1 MSSQSKKR
9 RKRHDELSTDKR
21 RDAKKSHHRRHRGG
35 LSFGYDYDIDK
46 SEGLYLPKKYLTGRS
61 CGLPV
66 DHLRGRGDDSEDL
79 MCTAEAKTV
88 ESTVFES
95 AELVEWTDEES
106 YIVIVVRDSCDVEI
120 VNQDFMAALNLQF
133 SLQLALATV
142 LSVTVASH
150 ETASSIVQD
159 IVSRMTDVQRLRR
172 VIQVE
177 NSKSVKV
184 HISSAEVAFNIQIL
198 LQFLLAL
205 INQVEVA

>member
-1 MSSQSKKR
+1 MNGKRSQ
-9 RKRHDELSTDKR
+9 RKRNHGSF
-21 RDAKKSHHRRHRGG
+21 
-35 LSFGYDYDIDK
+35 SFGYDYDIDK
-46 SEGLYLPKKYLTGRS
+46 SEGLYLPKKNLTCRS
-61 CGLPV
+61 YEWPVNRLNGLC
-66 DHLRGRGDDSEDL
+66 DSEGSTYG
-79 MCTAEAKTV
+79 CEEKAA
-88 ESTVFES
+88 ESTVVET

-120 VNQDFMAALNLQF
+120 VNQDFMAALNLQV

-142 LSVTVASH
+142 LSVTVGSH

-159 IVSRMTDVQRLRR
+159 IVSQITAVQRLRR

-198 LQFLLAL
+198 LQLLLAL